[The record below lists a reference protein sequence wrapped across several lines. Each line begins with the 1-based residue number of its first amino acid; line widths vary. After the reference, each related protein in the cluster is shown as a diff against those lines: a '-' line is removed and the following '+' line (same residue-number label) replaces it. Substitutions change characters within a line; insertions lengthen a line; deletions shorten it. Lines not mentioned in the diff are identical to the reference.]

1 MQENIP
7 RPDSNSSELLEL
19 TTAQQGVWYGQLMN
33 PDSPQYN
40 IGECFEIRGGL
51 DERLFAAALNRAVH
65 LCDSLHTV
73 FVSVDGTVRQRVDR
87 PAAVRDRLHRVD
99 LTGADDPVAAAERYM
114 ADDMATVDR
123 LDAPRHHFALL
134 RLGPRLH
141 YWYVR
146 YHHIAVDGLGGALFA
161 RTVADLYT
169 RATRGEDLAAVV
181 PPTGPLRELVAD
193 EVAYRASDRLEAD
206 RAYWTGRFTEP
217 ASGHGDDDGPAASG
231 AGALV
236 RRRTDNPAPGARTA
250 AGGLALHTGETLPPG
265 VLDGLRRLGAA
276 ARTTWSA
283 VLVAAV
289 AAHTARATGRR
300 EVCVGL
306 ASHGRPGALQHIV
319 GMTSTILPLRL
330 TVDPAMSVAEL
341 VRAVATEMRGAL
353 RHRRFSREQLAR
365 ELKRT
370 GDAPR
375 LTDVVVNVMGY
386 DYGLDFAGSPATSRL
401 LSIGPVDDVSLFVSE
416 RDEGK
421 GPLIGFDTNPELYHP
436 DDVRLHQQAAVSFLA
451 ALSAAAPD
459 TPLSAVRSLGPD
471 TAEALLDQG
480 RGAALPTG
488 AAATSLPEAFAA
500 QARRTPDAPAV
511 VTTGATLS
519 YRRLAGAAEDL
530 SHALTGWGLAPEDGV
545 GVLLGRSAAVVV
557 ASLGVVGAGAAYV
570 PMDASWPAERL
581 DRVAGIAR
589 VRALVV
595 DEETAAV
602 AWVERAAA
610 TLPVLVVDAR
620 GAIVRGGP
628 RRPGGLPAAVHSDR
642 LAYVMFTSGS
652 TGLPKGVGVRHA
664 DVLALAADSAWSD
677 GACDAVLMH
686 SAYVFDAST
695 FEIWVPLLRGGRVV
709 VAPPGVLEARTLRE
723 VTAREGVTALFLTT
737 ALFNLL
743 AETDPAAFAG
753 LRLVA
758 AGGEAAAPGLMG
770 RVAAGAPGTRVL
782 HVYGPT
788 ETTTFAARHP
798 VPAGAG
804 GVPPVGRPL
813 DGTRLYVLDASL
825 ALVPPG
831 AVGELYVSG
840 AGVARG
846 YQGRPAATASRFV
859 ADPFDPAGGRMYRT
873 GDLVRWTADGD
884 IEYVGRADGQIKL
897 RGFRIEPA
905 ETENVLLGDPA
916 VRDARV
922 LVREDVPGD
931 RRLVAYVVPTV
942 GARPDEAALAQ
953 RVGRALP
960 AYMVPSAFVVLDALP
975 LNANGKVDRAALP
988 APRVRVTDTRPPR
1001 TPHEELLA
1009 GLFADVLAV
1018 PEVGVDDN
1026 FFALGG
1032 HSLLAARLLAR
1043 VRTATGAELGLR
1055 ELFEHPTVAT
1065 LAGVLASAGTAR
1077 PPVLPRRR
1085 PDPVPTSFAQRRLW
1099 FLNRTEAA
1107 GDAYNVPLVLDLEGP
1122 LDTEALRGALA
1133 DVVARHESLRT
1144 VLADHDGVPHQ
1155 VIRPATAAAALVPL
1169 PVERPPA
1176 GEPAAA
1182 WAERTAGELAAAPFD
1197 LATDVPVRARLL
1209 VTGPDRH
1216 VLVLVLHHVAADG
1229 WSLAPLCR
1237 DLGAAYRART
1247 SGGTPDW
1254 PELRVQYA
1262 DYALWER
1269 ELLGG
1274 ESGGG
1279 SGGGDGDGH
1288 VPDGLEAR
1296 LDHWRKALH
1305 GAPGQLDL
1313 PYDRPRPAMPSHRGA
1328 AVPFAL
1334 DGDTYGRVRRLA
1346 RDAGCTPFMVLQ
1358 AALAVTL
1365 RTHGAGDDI
1374 PLGTAVAGRSDEA
1387 LDDLVGFFVNTVV
1400 LRTDLSG
1407 DPTFRDLLARVAAF
1421 DLAAFDHADLPFE
1434 RLVEELNP
1442 ERSGGH
1448 HPLFQ
1453 TMLVVQN
1460 QGRAELSL
1468 PGITVRDRS
1477 RHTGISKFDLTFSLV
1492 EVPDGSGAGDGLG
1505 AGTGEAGTGAG
1516 EEAGAGGGAAV
1527 RSGERR
1533 GDVRLGG
1540 HLEYATDLFDE
1551 TTARALAERFARI
1564 VARAVDAPDRHI
1576 GDLDAL
1582 MSAERAEL
1590 LDHGRGAPLTRP
1602 VPPVS
1607 EAVREWAARTP
1618 DAVAVRDGRTALT
1631 YAGLDAR
1638 AEALAAVLRA
1648 HGAGPGTRVA
1658 LAVPASAD
1666 TAVAFLAVLRA
1677 GAAYV
1682 PVDPDYPPARVRQML
1697 EDARPVLLLTGTGLP
1712 DGLPDAGVPRLAVD
1726 AALPRVPAGTRA
1738 GAAESAHRTPLPAE
1752 AAYVV
1757 YTSGSTGRPKGV
1769 VVPHGA
1775 LAGHTDW
1782 MARHLDLTS
1791 EDRVLAR
1798 TSTSFDASVWEW
1810 WLPLTRGAQVCVLP
1824 PDANRDPRALVSW
1837 MRRFDV
1843 TVAQFV
1849 PSHLALVLAEESDAA
1864 PPAAL
1869 RAVLCGGEAL
1879 PRDLADEAAVRWH
1892 AEVHNLYGPTE
1903 ATIDVTAHRVRG
1915 PEGGAATGSGG
1926 SVPIGRP
1933 VDGMRV
1939 YVLDDRL
1946 RPVPPG
1952 VTGELYLSGANVA
1965 HGYLDRPGLTA
1976 ERFVADPF
1984 DVPGTRMYRT
1994 GDLVRQDREGLLT
2007 HVARADDQVKLRGFR
2022 VEPGEVAAAL
2032 RALPGVTAAC
2042 AVVREDAPGRRRL
2055 VAYAVTGG
2063 PVSGAAATGPL
2074 GTGGLGAGTPAPG
2087 TSVSGAPASGV
2098 SASDASASGA
2108 SVHRAPG
2115 AGAPASGVPV
2125 SDASASD
2132 APEPRAPGAGAPASG
2147 ASEGPA
2153 PVSAALR
2160 DALARTLPHHLVPDA
2175 VVVLDALPLLPNGKV
2190 DRRALPAPPAG
2201 AGPVRGAAAPRDAR
2215 EEVVAGILAD
2225 VLGLPEVGPHDSFFD
2240 LGGHSLLAMRVIS
2253 RVRAVLGADLS
2264 VRTLFEHPTPA
2275 GLARAL
2281 DPAARTRPPVTR
2293 AARRPDPLPLSF
2305 AQRRLWFLNRLEG
2318 PSSSYNIPLVLELRG
2333 PLEPDVLVT
2342 ALADVVARHE
2352 ALRTVFPERDGVPHQ
2367 VVLPTGAAVPRP
2379 SVESTAPAD
2388 LEAAVLAAV
2397 REPFDVLTDPPLRA
2411 RLLRCAPEHHVLVL
2425 VLHHIAGDGWSLG
2438 PLARHLGEAYRA
2450 RLAGRAPAAGGGLQ
2464 YADYALWQHAL
2475 LGEAGESGESS
2486 EGSES
2491 GEGSGLVREQLDH
2504 WRTALAGL
2512 PGLIDLPLDRPRP
2525 AVADPRGAVVPFDLP
2540 PALHARLVELAR
2552 ASGCSLF
2559 MVLQAAVAA
2568 LLHRHG
2574 AGDDIP
2580 LGTPV
2585 AGRTDEALEDLVGFF
2600 VNTLVLRTDLSGNP
2614 TFRELLRRVRD
2625 FDLAAY
2631 AHQDV
2636 PFERLVEV
2644 LNPSRARDH
2653 HPLFQTM
2660 VVLQNQEPARP
2671 DLPGLQVED
2680 RLVHNGLSKFD
2691 LTFAFTEERAGGGL
2705 SAGIEYATAL
2715 FDRGT
2720 VEALATRLLRLL
2732 DRVAAEPDRPVGGH
2746 DLLAA
2751 GEHALVRHWGT
2762 GGPLPADGASE
2773 DRTLPALF
2781 ARQVGRAP
2789 DAVAVTD
2796 GGTDLSYAE
2805 LDRLSAGLAE
2815 ALAGLGA
2822 GPERAVGVLLSRAPA
2837 VVTASL
2843 GTVRAAAAYVPLD
2856 PRWPAERLDQVAAVA
2871 DLRLLVV
2878 DEAALATSWVTERA
2892 GRMPVLVV
2900 DRLGRLLRRMPAGAD
2915 AGEDAGTAVGP
2926 GRAESPSGGPGS
2938 PARSGRTALDRV
2950 PGPSSLAYVMFTSG
2964 STGLPKGVG
2973 VSHADVAALAA
2984 DSAWADGAVDAVLLH
2999 SAYVF
3004 DASTFEMW
3012 APLLGGGRVVVAPG
3026 GVLEARTLAEAVRRH
3041 GVTAVFLTT
3050 ALFNVIA
3057 ETGAEAFAG
3066 LRLVCAGGELASP
3079 DAMQRVAAHAPG
3091 TRVLHVYG
3099 PTETTTF
3106 ATRHLVT
3113 AELSAGPPPIGRPL
3127 DGMRAQV
3134 LDEALNPVPP
3144 GVVGELYLAGR
3155 GVARGYT
3162 GRPGATAT
3170 RFVADPSDPAGGRMY
3185 RTGDLVRWTPDGHL
3199 AYVGRA
3205 DGQVKLRGYRIELG
3219 EIEGVLAGCAGVS
3232 DAFAMVREDVPG
3244 DRRLVAYVVPSA
3256 GAVPDPAELAGA
3268 VGRVLPAYMV
3278 PAAVVPL
3285 EALPL
3290 NPNGKV
3296 DRAALPLPAYD
3307 APGSG
3312 RAPRTIRE
3320 EIVCGLFADL
3330 LGRETVATD
3339 DDFFALG
3346 GHSLLATRLAARL
3359 RTALGVEAEVRLV
3372 FEHPTP
3378 AALAAVLDGAGTA
3391 RPRPARVERRP
3402 DPLPL
3407 SPAQQRLWF
3416 LNRFDGPS
3424 ATYNVPLVLRLD
3436 GPLDTEALARAL
3448 ADVVERHESLRT
3460 VFPDSGGVPRQL
3472 VLDTAG
3478 ADLDLTPRDV
3488 APDRL
3493 DAVLTSETA
3502 YAFDVSSERP
3512 VRARLLRLA
3521 AESHVLV
3528 LLVHHIAGDGW
3539 SLAPLARD
3547 LGEAYRARTAGEEPG
3562 WTALPVQYADYTLW
3576 QRALLG
3582 DEDDPAGTAARQLE
3596 FWRTALAGLPDL
3608 LDLPSDR
3615 PRPAAATHRGD
3626 AFAFPVDAGT
3636 HRALADLARARG
3648 CSLFMV
3654 LQAGLAVL
3662 LAAHGAGE
3670 DIPLGTPVAGRTDEA
3685 LDDLVGFFVNTLV
3698 LRTDLSGNPAFTE
3711 VLDRVRDF
3719 DLAAYAHQDVPFER
3733 LVDALDPART
3743 QNRHPLFQTMLVL
3756 QNQAEASVEL
3766 PGLTVHHVPVR
3777 TGISK
3782 FDLTFT
3788 FTERRDGT
3796 GRPDGLDGVLEF
3808 STDLFEPATAQA
3820 LAARLS
3826 RLLGTLAAD
3835 PGRRVRDVQVLT
3847 AAERTALLR
3856 AGHGPERPLPARTL
3870 PEAFRAQRDRS
3881 PDAVAVRT
3889 AERDLTFAELDRLS
3903 DALAGELRARAVGRG
3918 DVVAL
3923 ALPGTAAQVV
3933 AMLAVTKTGA
3943 AWLPVDP
3950 EYPAARLALVLADA
3964 RPVLLVAP
3972 EASPL
3977 TPPQPAPAVPVLLV
3991 GAAGEPVEGT
4001 ASTDVVA
4008 DAARAEAAGS
4018 GGAVTTV
4025 DGAHPLDAAYV
4036 LHTSGSTGRPKGVVV
4051 THAALTNHMAWLA
4064 DHLALTGADRILAR
4078 TSPSFDASVWETWLP
4093 LLHGGATCPV
4103 PPALHQDPVELL
4115 ARMRRAGVTV
4125 AQFVPSL
4132 LSLVLTETEGQQPP
4146 AGLRAVLCG
4155 GEPLTA
4161 ALAERT
4167 ARAWGVEVH
4176 NLYGPTEATIDATG
4190 HRVCGPDGAGAS
4202 SDEAS
4207 VPIGRTV
4214 DNLRAYVLDSALR
4227 PVPPGVTGE
4236 LYLAGKGLARGY
4248 LGLPGLT
4255 AGRFVADPFGPPGA
4269 RMYRTGD
4276 LVRQRADGL
4285 LRYVARADD
4294 QVKLH
4299 GLRIEPGEIEAALAG
4314 LDGVGAACVLVREDR
4329 PGEQRLVAYLTAG
4342 PGAAAVPDDATL
4354 RERLTAL
4361 LPAFM
4366 VPAVLVRLDALP
4378 LLPNGKT
4385 DRRALPAP
4393 ARPSGA
4399 RAGDGAPRT
4408 ARERILCDLYGAVLR
4423 GPAARRDDDF
4433 FALGGDSI
4441 LSIQLVSR
4449 AREKG
4454 LGITPK
4460 DVFLHRTP
4468 EAVAAAATE
4477 LDGQAAAPADDG
4489 VGPLPLTPIAAWFL
4503 DRPGPTDGYHQSGVL
4518 RTPLSAARDDLVA
4531 ALQLL
4536 VDHHDT
4542 LRLRVGRAAGGEV
4555 VPETLPPGAV
4565 DVRACFTRIDVA
4577 GLDAQRV
4584 RAALTEAG
4592 ERARDRLRPA
4602 HGRVFEAV
4610 WADAGPGTRGRLL
4623 LLVHHLA
4630 VDAVSWRI
4638 LAEDLATAW
4647 NATTGPR
4654 SAGADPAAPA
4664 AAVLPPVR
4672 TSYRGWARLLAAQGR
4687 DGARAAELPLWEDMA
4702 AGTVPPLGR
4711 RPLDPERDTAGRC
4724 RTLTTRLDATWTQAL
4739 LTTAPRAFHAGV
4751 DDVLLTGLALAVRS
4765 RRDRPA
4771 AGAPGAPG
4779 PEDAGVRIDL
4789 ESHGREQIAGNVDL
4803 SRTVGWFTSLYPVL
4817 LDPGPLDPRDPGRFD
4832 GGLVDRAVKRVKEQL
4847 RAVPDHGIGYG
4858 VLRWLDPAARVR
4870 LQETAPPEI
4879 GFNYLGR
4886 YAAPA
4891 EHAGP
4896 DGGPGGDAGAD
4907 WEVLLDGGAPAAQD
4921 PGMPVHHVL
4930 DVNAHTEDRP
4940 GGPCLV
4946 TRWTWPAELLPE
4958 TEVTALA
4965 EAFGRALRAIA
4976 EHAEQPDAG
4985 GWTPSDLPLV
4995 SVDQAQIDRL
5005 KTKWGGRK

>member
-1 MQENIP
+1 MQENLH
-7 RPDSNSSELLEL
+7 RPDSNSTELLEL
-19 TTAQQGVWYGQLMN
+19 TTAQQGVWYGQLMD
-33 PDSPQYN
+33 PDSPKYN
-40 IGECFEIRGGL
+40 IGECLEIRGGL
-51 DERLFAAALNRAVH
+51 DERLFAVALNRAVH

-73 FVSVDGTVRQRVDR
+73 FVTVDGTVRQRVDR
-87 PAAVRDRLHRVD
+87 PATVRDRLHRVD

-123 LDAPRHHFALL
+123 LDAPQHHFALL

-169 RATRGEDLAAVV
+169 RATRGEDLAAVA

-193 EVAYRASDRLEAD
+193 EAAYRASGRLEAD
-206 RAYWTGRFTEP
+206 RAYWTGRFTDLT
-217 ASGHGDDDGPAASG
+217 SGHGDGPAASG

-236 RRRTDNPAPGARTA
+236 RRRTDAPAPGARPA
-250 AGGLALHTGETLPPG
+250 AGDLALHTGETLPLG

-289 AAHTARATGRR
+289 AAHTARATGRH

-365 ELKRT
+365 ELKRA

-386 DYGLDFAGSPATSRL
+386 DYALDFAGSPATSRL

-416 RDEGK
+416 RAEGT
-421 GPLIGFDTNPELYHP
+421 GPLVGFDTNPELYHP
-436 DDVRLHQQAAVSFLA
+436 DDVRLHQRAAVSFLA

-471 TAEALLDQG
+471 AAEALLDQG
-480 RGAALPTG
+480 RGTALPGGATATG
-488 AAATSLPEAFAA
+488 LPEAFAA

-511 VTTGATLS
+511 VAAGTTLS
-519 YRRLAGAAEDL
+519 YHRLAGAAEDL
-530 SHALTGWGLAPEDGV
+530 SRALTGWGLAPEDGV

-557 ASLGVVGAGAAYV
+557 ASLGIVGAGAAYV
-570 PMDASWPAERL
+570 PLDASWPAERL

-595 DEETAAV
+595 DEETAAA

-628 RRPGGLPAAVHSDR
+628 GRPGVLPAAVHSDR

-695 FEIWVPLLRGGRVV
+695 FEMWVPLLRGGRVV

-743 AETDPAAFAG
+743 AETDPASFAG

-859 ADPFDPAGGRMYRT
+859 ADPYDPVGGRMYRT

-884 IEYVGRADGQIKL
+884 VEYVGRADGQIKL

-931 RRLVAYVVPTV
+931 RRLVAYVVPTP

-1018 PEVGVDDN
+1018 PEVGVDDD

-1043 VRTATGAELGLR
+1043 VRAATGGELGLR
-1055 ELFEHPTVAT
+1055 ELFEHPTVAS
-1065 LAGVLASAGTAR
+1065 LAGVLAAAGTAR
-1077 PPVLPRRR
+1077 PPVLPRHR
-1085 PDPVPTSFAQRRLW
+1085 PDLVPTSFAQRRLW
-1099 FLNRTEAA
+1099 FLNRTEEAS
-1107 GDAYNVPLVLDLEGP
+1107 DAYNVPLVLDLEGP
-1122 LDTEALRGALA
+1122 LDTEALRGALE

-1155 VIRPATAAAALVPL
+1155 VIHPATAAASLVPL

-1182 WAERTAGELAAAPFD
+1182 WAERTARELAAAPFD
-1197 LATDVPVRARLL
+1197 LATDVAVRARLL

-1247 SGGTPDW
+1247 TGDAPDW

-1262 DYALWER
+1262 DYTLWQR
-1269 ELLGG
+1269 ELLGD
-1274 ESGGG
+1274 
-1279 SGGGDGDGH
+1279 GDGDGDGDA
-1288 VPDGLEAR
+1288 PDGIEARR
-1296 LDHWRKALH
+1296 LDHWRKALD
-1305 GAPGQLDL
+1305 GAPGRIDL
-1313 PYDRPRPAMPSHRGA
+1313 PYDRPRPAVPSHRGA

-1334 DGDTYGRVRRLA
+1334 DGDTYGRLRRLA

-1387 LDDLVGFFVNTVV
+1387 LDDLIGFFVNTVV

-1460 QGRAELSL
+1460 QGRAELAL

-1477 RHTGISKFDLTFSLV
+1477 RHTGISKFDLTFSLI
-1492 EVPDGSGAGDGLG
+1492 EVPDGSGAG
-1505 AGTGEAGTGAG
+1505 AGTGAG
-1516 EEAGAGGGAAV
+1516 AGAGTGAEAGAGTGAGTGVGAGD
-1527 RSGERR
+1527 GERS

-1551 TTARALAERFARI
+1551 ATARVLAERFARI
-1564 VARAVDAPDRHI
+1564 LARAVDAPDRHI
-1576 GDLDAL
+1576 GDLDPL
-1582 MSAERAEL
+1582 TSAERTEL
-1590 LDHGRGAPLTRP
+1590 LDSGRGAPLTRP

-1638 AEALAAVLRA
+1638 ADALAAVLRA
-1648 HGAGPGTRVA
+1648 RGAGPDTRVV
-1658 LAVPASAD
+1658 LAVPASVD

-1697 EDARPVLLLTGTGLP
+1697 EDARPVLLLTGDGVP
-1712 DGLPDAGVPRLAVD
+1712 DDLPDAGVPRLPVD
-1726 AALPRVPAGTRA
+1726 AALPQAPADTRT
-1738 GAAESAHRTPLPAE
+1738 GAAETGHRTPLPAE

-1782 MARHLDLTS
+1782 LARHLDLTS

-1849 PSHLALVLAEESDAA
+1849 PSHLALVLAEEPDAA
-1864 PPAAL
+1864 PPPAL

-1903 ATIDVTAHRVRG
+1903 ATIDATAHRVRG
-1915 PEGGAATGSGG
+1915 PEGEAAAGSGG
-1926 SVPIGRP
+1926 SAPIGRP

-1952 VTGELYLSGANVA
+1952 VTGELYLSGANLA

-1984 DVPGTRMYRT
+1984 DAPGTRMYRT
-1994 GDLVRQDREGLLT
+1994 GDLVRQDRDGLLT

-2042 AVVREDAPGRRRL
+2042 AVVREDAPERRRL

-2063 PVSGAAATGPL
+2063 PVSGAAASRA
-2074 GTGGLGAGTPAPG
+2074 LGADAPG
-2087 TSVSGAPASGV
+2087 ADAPASGTP
-2098 SASDASASGA
+2098 ASGA
-2108 SVHRAPG
+2108 PG
-2115 AGAPASGVPV
+2115 A
-2125 SDASASD
+2125 D
-2132 APEPRAPGAGAPASG
+2132 

-2160 DALARTLPHHLVPDA
+2160 DVLARTLPHHLVPDA

-2190 DRRALPAPPAG
+2190 DRRALPAPAAG
-2201 AGPVRGAAAPRDAR
+2201 AGPVRGAAAPRGAR
-2215 EEVVAGILAD
+2215 EEIVAGILAD
-2225 VLGLPEVGPHDSFFD
+2225 VLELPEVGPHDSFFD

-2305 AQRRLWFLNRLEG
+2305 AQQRLWFLNRLEG

-2333 PLEPDVLVT
+2333 PLKPDVLVA
-2342 ALADVVARHE
+2342 ALADVVERHE

-2367 VVLPTGAAVPRP
+2367 VVLPTAAAAPRP
-2379 SVESTAPAD
+2379 AVESTAPAD

-2397 REPFDVLTDPPLRA
+2397 RKPFDVLTDPPLRA

-2425 VLHHIAGDGWSLG
+2425 VLHHVAGDGWSLG
-2438 PLARHLGEAYRA
+2438 PLARHLGDAYRA

-2475 LGEAGESGESS
+2475 LGEDGGKD
-2486 EGSES
+2486 
-2491 GEGSGLVREQLDH
+2491 GLVREQLDH

-2525 AVADPRGAVVPFDLP
+2525 AVTDPRGAVVPFDLP
-2540 PALHARLVELAR
+2540 PALHVRLVELAR
-2552 ASGCSLF
+2552 ASGSSLF

-2614 TFRELLRRVRD
+2614 TFRELLHRVRD

-2636 PFERLVEV
+2636 PFERLVEA

-2660 VVLQNQEPARP
+2660 VVLQNQAPARP
-2671 DLPGLQVED
+2671 DLPGLDVED

-2691 LTFAFTEERAGGGL
+2691 LTFAFTEDRAGGGL
-2705 SAGIEYATAL
+2705 SAGVEYATAL

-2720 VEALATRLLRLL
+2720 VEALAARLLRLL

-2746 DLLAA
+2746 DLLTD
-2751 GEHALVRHWGT
+2751 GEHALVRRWGA
-2762 GGPLPADGASE
+2762 GRPLPADGDSE

-2781 ARQVGRAP
+2781 ARQARRAP

-2805 LDRLSAGLAE
+2805 LDRLSVGLAE

-2856 PRWPAERLDQVAAVA
+2856 PRWPAERLDRVAAVA

-2892 GRMPVLVV
+2892 GRIPVLVV
-2900 DRLGRLLRRMPAGAD
+2900 DRLGRLLRQMPAGAD
-2915 AGEDAGTAVGP
+2915 DGEDAGTAGGP
-2926 GRAESPSGGPGS
+2926 GRAETSPAGDVGPGH
-2938 PARSGRTALDRV
+2938 PARSGPPAVDRV
-2950 PGPSSLAYVMFTSG
+2950 PGPDSLAYVMFTSG

-3012 APLLGGGRVVVAPG
+3012 APLLGGGRVVVAPD
-3026 GVLEARTLAEAVRRH
+3026 GVLEAHTLEEAVRRH

-3057 ETGAEAFAG
+3057 ETGADAYAG

-3113 AELSAGPPPIGRPL
+3113 AELPAGPPPIGRPL

-3162 GRPGATAT
+3162 GRPGATAA

-3185 RTGDLVRWTPDGHL
+3185 RTGDLVRWTHHGHL

-3219 EIEGVLAGCAGVS
+3219 EIESVLAGCAGVA
-3232 DAFAMVREDVPG
+3232 DAFALVREDVPG
-3244 DRRLVAYVVPSA
+3244 DRRLVAYVVPNA
-3256 GAVPDPAELAGA
+3256 GARPDPAELARA

-3312 RAPRTIRE
+3312 RAPRTARE
-3320 EIVCGLFADL
+3320 EIVCGLFAGL
-3330 LGRETVATD
+3330 LGQESVGPD

-3378 AALAAVLDGAGTA
+3378 AALAAALEGAGTA
-3391 RPRPARVERRP
+3391 RSRPTRVERRP
-3402 DPLPL
+3402 DPLPP

-3416 LNRFDGPS
+3416 LNRFEGPS

-3493 DAVLTSETA
+3493 DAVLTAETA
-3502 YAFDVSSERP
+3502 YAFDVSTERP

-3521 AESHVLV
+3521 PESHVLM

-3547 LGEAYRARTAGEEPG
+3547 LGQAYRARTAGEEPG
-3562 WTALPVQYADYTLW
+3562 WTDLPVQYADYTLW

-3596 FWRTALAGLPDL
+3596 FWKTALDGLPDL
-3608 LDLPSDR
+3608 LDLPWDR
-3615 PRPAAATHRGD
+3615 PRPAVATHRGD

-3698 LRTDLSGNPAFTE
+3698 LRTDLSGDPAFTE

-3733 LVDALDPART
+3733 LVDALDPARV

-3756 QNQAEASVEL
+3756 QNQAGASVEL
-3766 PGLTVHHVPVR
+3766 PGLTVRDVPVR

-3808 STDLFEPATAQA
+3808 STDLFDPTTAQA

-3835 PGRRVRDVQVLT
+3835 PGRRVRDVPVLT
-3847 AAERTALLR
+3847 ADERTALLR

-3870 PEAFRAQRDRS
+3870 PEAFRAQRDRT
-3881 PDAVAVRT
+3881 PGAVAVRT

-3903 DALAGELRARAVGRG
+3903 DGLARELRARAVGRG

-3933 AMLAVTKTGA
+3933 AMLAVAKAGA

-3972 EASPL
+3972 EACPL
-3977 TPPQPAPAVPVLLV
+3977 TLPEPAPAVPVLLV
-3991 GAAGEPVEGT
+3991 GAAGEPVRRT
-4001 ASTDVVA
+4001 APAVVV
-4008 DAARAEAAGS
+4008 AEAAG
-4018 GGAVTTV
+4018 AVTAA
-4025 DGAHPLDAAYV
+4025 DGPHPLDAAYV

-4103 PPALHQDPVELL
+4103 PPALHQDPAELL

-4132 LSLVLTETEGQQPP
+4132 LSLVLTETEGQEPP
-4146 AGLRAVLCG
+4146 AELRAVLCG

-4161 ALAERT
+4161 ALAERA
-4167 ARAWGVEVH
+4167 ARTWGVEVH

-4190 HRVCGPDGAGAS
+4190 HRVCGPDGAGTSAG
-4202 SDEAS
+4202 DAS

-4214 DNLRAYVLDSALR
+4214 DNLRAYVLDTALR

-4236 LYLAGKGLARGY
+4236 LYLAGEGLARGY
-4248 LGLPGLT
+4248 LNLPGLT
-4255 AGRFVADPFGPPGA
+4255 AGRFVADPFGPAGA

-4329 PGEQRLVAYLTAG
+4329 PGEQRLVAYLAAG
-4342 PGAAAVPDDATL
+4342 PGGAAMADDATL

-4366 VPAVLVRLDALP
+4366 VPAVFVRLDALP

-4393 ARPSGA
+4393 AGPEGG
-4399 RAGDGAPRT
+4399 RAGDGTPRT

-4454 LGITPK
+4454 LGVTPK

-4477 LDGQAAAPADDG
+4477 LDEQATAPADDG
-4489 VGPLPLTPIAAWFL
+4489 VGTLPLTPIAAWFL

-4518 RTPLSAARDDLVA
+4518 RTPLGAAQDDLVA

-4542 LRLRVGRAAGGEV
+4542 LRLRVGRAAGGEA
-4555 VPETLPPGAV
+4555 VPETLPRGAV
-4565 DVRACFTRIDVA
+4565 DVRARFTRIDVA
-4577 GLDAQRV
+4577 GLDAERV
-4584 RAALTEAG
+4584 RAALVEAG
-4592 ERARDRLRPA
+4592 ERARGRLRPA

-4610 WADAGPGTRGRLL
+4610 WADAGPRARGRLL

-4647 NATTGPR
+4647 SATTGSR
-4654 SAGADPAAPA
+4654 SAGTDRAAPA
-4664 AAVLPPVR
+4664 TAALPPVR
-4672 TSYRGWARLLAAQGR
+4672 TSYRGWARLLATQGR
-4687 DGARAAELPLWEDMA
+4687 DGARAAELPLWEDMS

-4724 RTLTTRLDATWTQAL
+4724 RTLTTRLDATWTQPL
-4739 LTTAPRAFHAGV
+4739 LTTAPQAFHAGV
-4751 DDVLLTGLALAVRS
+4751 DDVLLTALALAVRS

-4771 AGAPGAPG
+4771 AGALGAPG

-4858 VLRWLDPAARVR
+4858 VLRWLDPVARVR
-4870 LQETAPPEI
+4870 LQEAAPPEI

-4891 EHAGP
+4891 QHAGP
-4896 DGGPGGDAGAD
+4896 DGGPGGDPSD
-4907 WEVLLDGGAPAAQD
+4907 WEVLLDGGAPAVQD

-4946 TRWTWPAELLPE
+4946 TRWTWPGELLPE
-4958 TEVTALA
+4958 PEVTALA

-4995 SVDQAQIDRL
+4995 SLDQAQIDRL